1 MKRLQ
6 HFSRQTIDTK
16 YFFVEKEN
24 GTVLALFALLLFP
37 LMLLTSMA
45 VELSRQTY
53 INTQLAYACD
63 AAAIAGARYSLA
75 DVQANASRIF
85 YANYSPL
92 ISSNLSVTPTVTLS
106 SDNKYVS
113 VSAVASMPSSFGGI
127 TNILSLRVS
136 GFSQVRRDIDNIEV
150 ALVLDVTTSMAD
162 NNKFAGLK
170 VAAKGLVNAIYENNV
185 TVENTAISIVPF
197 ASAVNVGTENKS
209 WLSDMTATTFPSQVP
224 WRGCVAAAD
233 TKTVMDTDDPPSVR
247 KWPVYFVPTTYGL
260 YGTRAADNDWRLN
273 SNGTITVMSGSASA
287 DDVGPNKGCIQPI
300 LPLTNN
306 RDTLLAKI
314 DGLTLAV
321 GSAGTFG
328 NLGIVWGWNT
338 ISGRW
343 TNQWP
348 ASTIQPKPYSTSTQ
362 KSIVIV
368 TDGENSWGS
377 YALPNTG
384 AFSAYGR
391 PPEGKLGIT
400 AMSQAAA
407 KINSRV
413 ADLCTKMKAQGIQVF
428 TVTFQ
433 VSNSTAK
440 NLYAACATKPEW
452 ALSADDSDELSD
464 QFFFIANQIKQ
475 ITIVK

>member
-6 HFSRQTIDTK
+6 YSSKQQRNIK
-16 YFFVEKEN
+16 GFFAEKEN
-24 GTVLALFALLLFP
+24 GTVLALFAILLFP
-37 LMLLTSMA
+37 LMVLAAMA

-75 DVQANASRIF
+75 DVQANATRIF
-85 YANYSPL
+85 RANYSPL
-92 ISSNLSVTPTVTLS
+92 ISSNLSVEPTVSLS

-127 TNILSLRVS
+127 TNVLSLRVS

-150 ALVLDVTTSMAD
+150 ALVLDVTKSMEE

-170 VAAKGLVNAIYENNV
+170 TAAKGLVNAIYENNV
-185 TVENTAISIVPF
+185 TLENTAISIIPF
-197 ASAVNVGTENKS
+197 ASAVNVGVENKS
-209 WLSDMTATTFPSQVP
+209 WLKDMTSTTFPSQVA

-233 TKTVMDTDDPPSVR
+233 IKAIMDNDDPPSER

-260 YGTRAADNDWRLN
+260 YGNNSADNDWRLN
-273 SNGTITVMSGSASA
+273 NNGTITVMSGV
-287 DDVGPNKGCIQPI
+287 DDVGPNKGCIQPL

-314 DGLTLAV
+314 NGLTLAV

-343 TNQWP
+343 TDQWP
-348 ASTIQPKPYSTSTQ
+348 ASSIQPKPYSTSTQ

-377 YALPNTG
+377 YTRPSTG

-391 PPEGKLGIT
+391 PSEGKLGIT
-400 AMSQAAA
+400 TLSQATN
-407 KINSRV
+407 KINARV
-413 ADLCTKMKAQGIQVF
+413 ADLCTKMKTKGIQVF
-428 TVTFQ
+428 TVTFR
-433 VSNSTAK
+433 VSDNTAK
-440 NLYAACATKPEW
+440 QLYRDCATKSEW
-452 ALSADDSDELSD
+452 ALTADNSDELAD